1 VKLTLPL
8 LFPLTGSLVTLLE
21 IEAVLL
27 LDMPPAGTNVSSDA
41 VAVTVM
47 SSVEPEGIAARVHVT
62 TRVA

>member
-27 LDMPPAGTNVSSDA
+27 LDMPPAGTNVSSGA
-41 VAVTVM
+41 VALTVM
-47 SSVEPEGIAARVHVT
+47 SSVAPEGIAARVHVT

>member
-1 VKLTLPL
+1 MLPL